1 VIVIDSSAFSKFLL
15 REENWEKV
23 IPYLDPSLEPH
34 TVDMLTIETT
44 NVIWKYMRKY
54 RLITREQ
61 AIGLYKQMRKL
72 IEEEVIIL
80 EPSEKYLREAL
91 EIAVDYDLPIYD
103 SLFLAQARNLKAKL
117 ITSDRRQRDVAG
129 ETGLGIVYIE

>member
-1 VIVIDSSAFSKFLL
+1 VIVIDSSVFSKFLL
-15 REENWEKV
+15 REEGWERV
-23 IPYLDPSLEPH
+23 IPYFDPDLEPH
-34 TVDMLTIETT
+34 AVDMLIIETT

-54 RLITREQ
+54 KLITREQ
-61 AIGLYKQMRKL
+61 ALRLYEQMRKL

-91 EIAVDYDLPIYD
+91 EIAVDYDIPIYD

-117 ITSDRRQRDVAG
+117 ITSDRRQRDVAREIG
-129 ETGLGIVYIE
+129 VEVVYIE

>member
-15 REENWEKV
+15 KEENWEKV
-23 IPYLDPSLEPH
+23 IPYLDPCLEPH
-34 TVDMLTIETT
+34 AVDMLIIETT
-44 NVIWKYMRKY
+44 NVIWKYMKKY

-61 AIGLYKQMRKL
+61 AIGLYEQMRKL
-72 IEEEVIIL
+72 IEEEVVIL

-91 EIAVDYDLPIYD
+91 EIAVGYDIPIYD

-117 ITSDRRQRDVAG
+117 ITSDKRQRDVAR
-129 ETGLGIVYIE
+129 EIGLGIVYIE